1 MARETAVIDCDI
13 HPQIAD
19 AEEIIAYVEP
29 AQREWFRA
37 QGGTLGLPGYTW
49 AHPHSFFRLDLETDG
64 RGVPGASPD
73 AVGKEL
79 LDVFATDAG
88 VLNADDAITVSLMAN
103 PYRAAEL
110 ARAHNDWIRER
121 WLDVDPRLL
130 GAIVCPAQD
139 PLAAAAEIRRAAADD
154 RFVHVLLVAG
164 SERPYGEPRYL
175 PIFEAAAE
183 LGLPVAIH
191 SGGDGMGIAAPGGG
205 AGPPTF
211 YIEWHTLGS
220 ASATM
225 AHLVSL
231 IVNGVFER
239 LPTLKVLLIEGG
251 VAWLPGILWRLDT
264 NWRALRSDTPWL
276 DRKPSEVAREH
287 VRFSTQPLEHTDGRD
302 DLLFEMLEAAGAP
315 ENLCFASDYP
325 HWDFDD
331 PAFML
336 RRLPES
342 WRERVLRGTALEL
355 YGGRLGRLV
364 A

>member
-19 AEEIIAYVEP
+19 AEEIVAYVEP

-49 AHPHSFFRLDLETDG
+49 AHPHSFFRQDLETDG

-121 WLDVDPRLL
+121 WLDVDPRLR

-139 PLAAAAEIRRAAADD
+139 PLAAAAEIRRAADDD
-154 RFVHVLLVAG
+154 RFVQVLLVAG

-205 AGPPTF
+205 AGAPTF
-211 YIEWHTLGS
+211 YIEWHTLG
-220 ASATM
+220 
-225 AHLVSL
+225 
-231 IVNGVFER
+231 
-239 LPTLKVLLIEGG
+239 
-251 VAWLPGILWRLDT
+251 
-264 NWRALRSDTPWL
+264 LRSSQGVSDRRARQFVSSRHRIPGSQATPPSIRSTLSVGRRSKTPFTMSDTRCAIVAL
-276 DRKPSEVAREH
+276 AEPSVCH
-287 VRFSTQPLEHTDGRD
+287 S
-302 DLLFEMLEAAGAP
+302 M
-315 ENLCFASDYP
+315 
-325 HWDFDD
+325 
-331 PAFML
+331 
-336 RRLPES
+336 
-342 WRERVLRGTALEL
+342 
-355 YGGRLGRLV
+355 
-364 A
+364 